1 VRDRVVFGRELA
13 GEEACAEIILSCHMD
28 QTRSCGK
35 GRNSRCKDR
44 RDLRPKGTG
53 AGEDEKGG
61 AYQMSRTAFAL
72 MP

>member
-1 VRDRVVFGRELA
+1 VIEWSLGESELVRKLA
-13 GEEACAEIILSCHMD
+13 QRSSSLAIWMD
-28 QTRSCGK
+28 QVRSCGK

-53 AGEDEKGG
+53 EGEDEKGG